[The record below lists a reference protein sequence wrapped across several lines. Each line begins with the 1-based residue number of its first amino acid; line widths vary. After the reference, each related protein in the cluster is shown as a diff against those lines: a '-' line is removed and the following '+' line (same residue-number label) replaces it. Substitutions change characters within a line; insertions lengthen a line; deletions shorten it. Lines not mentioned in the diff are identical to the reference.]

1 MKIKAGFLLREVAGS
16 YIVVA
21 TGTLAKEFGG
31 IIKLNETGS
40 FLWKKMTEDT
50 DLQTLVTVLTNE
62 YDVSKED
69 AEKDARSFV
78 TMLLDAG
85 ILEK

>member
-21 TGTLAKEFGG
+21 TGALAKEFGG

-40 FLWKKMTEDT
+40 FLWKQLAEHT
-50 DLQTLVTVLTNE
+50 DIQALAEALTKE

-69 AEKDARSFV
+69 AEKDVQSFV

>member
-1 MKIKAGFLLREVAGS
+1 MKIKSGFLLREVAGS

-21 TGTLAKEFGG
+21 TGALAKDFGG
-31 IIKLNETGS
+31 VIKLNETGS
-40 FLWKKMTEDT
+40 FLWNKLTESA
-50 DLQTLVTVLTNE
+50 DLPTLVEALTEE

-69 AEKDARSFV
+69 AEKDAQGFV